1 MNNHTTTLC
10 AGRFLEL
17 RCRDTWEYVTR
28 PNAQCVV
35 AIVAITTDDQL
46 LLVEQF
52 RKPLGKSV
60 LELPA
65 GLVGD
70 DPGCHGEA
78 PLLAAKRELLEET
91 GYIAEQWSELM
102 TGPTS
107 AGLTDEIIVLF
118 LAEKAVKAGA
128 GGGIDSEN
136 ITVHAIPLATAESWL
151 EDQNRSGAIIDL
163 KILAG
168 LQFAQRK
175 R

>member
-1 MNNHTTTLC
+1 MNSHSETLC
-10 AGRFLEL
+10 TGRFLEL

-28 PNAQCVV
+28 PNAHCVV
-35 AIVAITTDDQL
+35 AIVAITTDDHL
-46 LLVEQF
+46 LLVEQY
-52 RKPLGKSV
+52 RTPLGKSV

-70 DPGCHGEA
+70 DPGSNGES

-91 GYIAEQWSELM
+91 GYASENWTELM

-118 LAEKAVKAGA
+118 LAEKAFKAGV
-128 GGGIDSEN
+128 GGGVDSEN
-136 ITVHAIPLATAESWL
+136 ILVHAIPLSSAETWL
-151 EDQNRSGAIIDL
+151 ENQISRGAVLDL
-163 KILAG
+163 KIIAG